1 MELSQLSSAISLIHT
16 QSSSYHSHISL
27 FGICLTTSARA
38 ICSLFSTNNGYVDP
52 ETLPHNELL
61 WKPPILIRHTVAVV
75 DVINLLDEH
84 NYWKTMSDPRT
95 KNIRYNKQR

>member
-16 QSSSYHSHISL
+16 QSSSYHSISL
-27 FGICLTTSARA
+27 SGICLATVARA
-38 ICSLFSTNNGYVDP
+38 ICSLFFSNNGYVDS

-61 WKPPILIRHTVAVV
+61 WKPPILVRHTVAVV